1 MKKVLWLFPV
11 AALAVSTTALWM
23 NKKKHPVKKSY
34 LGI

>member
-11 AALAVSTTALWM
+11 AALVVSTVALWM
-23 NKKKHPVKKSY
+23 NKKKGSVKQNY

>member
-11 AALAVSTTALWM
+11 AALAVSTAAVWAR
-23 NKKKHPVKKSY
+23 KKKPYKRTEP